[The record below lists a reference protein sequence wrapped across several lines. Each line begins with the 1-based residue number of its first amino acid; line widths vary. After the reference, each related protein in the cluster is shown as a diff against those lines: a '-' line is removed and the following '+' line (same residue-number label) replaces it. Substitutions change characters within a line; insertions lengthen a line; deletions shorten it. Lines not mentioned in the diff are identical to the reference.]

1 MSYIFSF
8 LFLLRASKS
17 LLLGPARRAV
27 LLRPP
32 PPPPSSSSSS
42 SSVLLL
48 VRCGRHA
55 ARDAPSSCFL
65 QRSLK
70 VNLSGGGGELQHQS
84 SASRAPRR
92 HTLSHTHTHTGTHS
106 LALSPLSRA
115 DTTPVPFGVAADPEP
130 KSPIVSPVP
139 R

>member
-8 LFLLRASKS
+8 LFLLRVSKS

-32 PPPPSSSSSS
+32 PPPPSSSSS

-92 HTLSHTHTHTGTHS
+92 HTLSLTHTHWNT
-106 LALSPLSRA
+106 LSRSLS
-115 DTTPVPFGVAADPEP
+115 
-130 KSPIVSPVP
+130 SPSS
-139 R
+139 